1 MELNKKRRHTLMCY
15 ILVLYFEACNAWN
28 IVIKSWLQS
37 KTSTLWSKD
46 RNKCSCV
53 MWWFL
58 NMACP
63 NEVCFVSKD
72 QKVFITMQD
81 KEMKIQEWIME
92 FIVDVQSLAQ
102 HGKGK
107 WWRNQPRWLV
117 RGTKQALVKRQL
129 TMCAS
134 AKVKC

>member
-1 MELNKKRRHTLMCY
+1 M
-15 ILVLYFEACNAWN
+15 V
-28 IVIKSWLQS
+28 VIYGYKA
-37 KTSTLWSKD
+37 KTSTEWSKD

-53 MWWFL
+53 IWWFL
-58 NMACP
+58 NLACQS
-63 NEVCFVSKD
+63 EVYFVSKD
-72 QKVFITMQD
+72 QKFFITMQD
-81 KEMKIQEWIME
+81 KELKTQEWDMK
-92 FIVDVQSLAQ
+92 FIVDAQSFAQ

-107 WWRNQPRWLV
+107 WWRSQPRLLV